1 MSTTDTES
9 AVATLENYVPFTPF
23 QDNYT
28 FEAEPAFPGE
38 FEQSAVAPISSPFV
52 SEYEGLQT
60 AVSAE
65 TIQVHELLFDLYDR
79 ELDETLR
86 QIAEEAWNAV
96 NDRAEMFGET
106 AGAGSAEQFLQ
117 EWITPVRIQAETMID
132 NVAEALTAGDPASMS
147 AAELDQLFERLTPR
161 GTGLEPYFEDFL
173 GGLGK
178 KLKKIASKAIEV
190 GSMVMLPGV
199 GLLISKLKP
208 LLMPLLQ
215 RVLNIALD
223 KLPPTLRPVARQ
235 LAQRLLGTK
244 VSSEDSE
251 DFDASPTTPNLET
264 IQQQFDLDTA
274 SLLFAEETEQEVI
287 VQEAAQEAERVDGA
301 PIAQLHEAR
310 ARFIDE
316 LERGVD
322 PQEALENFIPILG
335 PYTPIARTAIG
346 IIGRPRVVKFL
357 AGFLAK
363 FVGKY
368 VPQPAATQLSQAIVD
383 TGMRMMSLETP
394 TGAEVQQLAP
404 EAIAATVED
413 TVRRVAAFDEATYEH
428 PALLEAAVTEAFH
441 EAAAENFPQSLL
453 IPELHEAS
461 AAGAWVSMPLGKRRK
476 YYKKYTR
483 VFDVQITPQIA
494 SAVKTFGGTTLAAFL
509 KDQLGVTAPVQ
520 ARVHLYQALIGTTP
534 ARIARFERGI
544 PGLGTAARSA
554 SSQIHPL
561 TPEAASALLQEPRL
575 GRRVSG
581 NSLSTRGR
589 LSVGQRLYY
598 LEIAGA
604 RPAPPPTI
612 AGGTQAAVRR
622 SSEVNVTLDFPKDEF
637 RVFVYLSE
645 ADAQDIATKLRNKDV
660 TAVLVAA
667 KKIYAAG
674 VATALSG
681 DIRRHVK
688 ILSEGV
694 EHEGFFGGLLK
705 QLTDTVKQQ
714 LTHKVISW
722 VGKAVADYVTARS
735 GELIAATE
743 DPADG
748 ATVVVTIVNPPGAP
762 LVRKLLSGNFD
773 PTGALADVQSMFK
786 GDPKLAVATVP
797 GFRFD

>member
-23 QDNYT
+23 QDNYAS
-28 FEAEPAFPGE
+28 EAEPAFPGE
-38 FEQSAVAPISSPFV
+38 LEQSATAPISSPFV
-52 SEYEGLQT
+52 SEYEGLER

-65 TIQVHELLFDLYDR
+65 AVQIHELLFELYDQ

-86 QIAEEAWNAV
+86 QIAEEAWNAA

-106 AGAGSAEQFLQ
+106 AGSGSAEQFLQ
-117 EWITPVRIQAETMID
+117 EWIAPMRIQAETMID

-147 AAELDQLFERLTPR
+147 AAELDQLFERLTPQ

-178 KLKKIASKAIEV
+178 KLKAIASKAIEV

-208 LLMPLLQ
+208 LLKPLLD
-215 RVLNIALD
+215 RVLKFALD

-235 LAQRLLGTK
+235 LAQRLLGK
-244 VSSEDSE
+244 ISSEDSE
-251 DFDASPTTPNLET
+251 DFEASPATPNLEA
-264 IQQQFDLDTA
+264 IQQQFDLDVA

-322 PQEALENFIPILG
+322 PQEALENFIPVLG

-346 IIGRPRVVKFL
+346 IIGRPRVVNFL

-368 VPQPAATQLSQAIVD
+368 VPQPAAKQLSQAIVD

-413 TVRRVAAFDEATYEH
+413 TVRRVAAFDETTFEH

-461 AAGAWVSMPLGKRRK
+461 AAGAWVSMPLGKKRK

-483 VFDVQITPQIA
+483 VFDVQITPQVA
-494 SAVKTFGGTTLAAFL
+494 ETVKTFGGTTLAAFL
-509 KDQLGVTAPVQ
+509 KDQLGVTTPVK
-520 ARVHLYQALIGTTP
+520 ARVHLYQAMIGTTP

-561 TPEAASALLQEPRL
+561 TPEAASALLQEPKL
-575 GRRVSG
+575 GRPASG
-581 NSLSTRGR
+581 NARSTRGR
-589 LSVGQRLYY
+589 LTVGQRLYY
-598 LEIAGA
+598 LEVEGA
-604 RPAPPPTI
+604 RSAPPPAI

-667 KKIYAAG
+667 KKIYEAG

-714 LTHKVISW
+714 LAKRVTSW
-722 VGKAVADYVTARS
+722 VGKAVADYVTAHA
-735 GELIAATE
+735 GELVAATE

-762 LVRKLLSGNFD
+762 IVRKLLSGNFN
-773 PTGALADVQSMFK
+773 PTSALADVQSMFK
-786 GDPKLAVATVP
+786 GDPKLAVSTVP